1 MSDLLTNW
9 GYSIENTE
17 TLPDILTTA
26 EFNALTGNKF
36 INDTRVAPLLASAQM
51 TVRNFCGW
59 HLYPSLPCVFEADSI
74 DVSRCIQLPSRFVS
88 GVSSVKLRDTDI
100 VDYHVKTNGL
110 VFLDG
115 SVLGR
120 SWNDVEVKFTSGL
133 GAAQIGALKE
143 ILAGRIANAL
153 TNSYGVQSES
163 AGGVSI
169 TYSLNWAS
177 HASAAS
183 ITDPLIAALMPYKVQ
198 EVV

>member
-1 MSDLLTNW
+1 MRDLLTNW
-9 GYSIENTE
+9 GYTIENTD
-17 TLPDILTTA
+17 TLPDLMTVA
-26 EFNALTGNKF
+26 EFNTLTGNKF
-36 INDTRVAPLLASAQM
+36 ASDARVSSLLASAQI

-59 HLYPSLPCVFEADSI
+59 HLYPSLPCKFEADSI

-88 GVSSVKLRDTDI
+88 GVSSVKLRDADV

-120 SWNDVEVKFTSGL
+120 SWNDVVVEFTSGL
-133 GAAQIGALKE
+133 GDSQMGALKE

-177 HASAAS
+177 HANAAS

>member
-1 MSDLLTNW
+1 MSDLLTSW

-17 TLPDILTTA
+17 TLPDLITVA
-26 EFNALTGNKF
+26 DFNELTGNKF
-36 INDTRVAPLLASAQM
+36 AGDARVSSLLASAQL

-59 HLYPSLPCVFEADSI
+59 HLYPSLPCKFEADSI
-74 DVSRCIQLPSRFVS
+74 NVSRCIQLPSMFVS
-88 GVSSVKLRDTDI
+88 GVESVALNGEA
-100 VDYHVKTNGL
+100 VLDYHVKTNGL

-115 SVLGR
+115 SVFGK
-120 SWNDVEVKFTSGL
+120 SWNDVVVKFYSGL
-133 GAAQIGALKE
+133 GDSQIGALKE

-183 ITDPLIAALMPYKVQ
+183 ITDPLIAALAPYKVQ
-198 EVV
+198 EV

>member
-9 GYSIENTE
+9 GYSIENTAS
-17 TLPDILTTA
+17 LPDLMTVA
-26 EFNALTGNKF
+26 EFNTLTGNKF
-36 INDTRVAPLLASAQM
+36 VNDTRVSSLLASAQ
-51 TVRNFCGW
+51 TSIRNFCGW
-59 HLYPSLPCVFEADSI
+59 HLFPELPCKLEADSVN
-74 DVSRCIQLPSRFVS
+74 VSRCVQVPSRFVTA
-88 GVSSVKLRDTDI
+88 VSSVSINGESVL
-100 VDYHVKTNGL
+100 DYHSKTNGL

-120 SWNDVEVKFTSGL
+120 SWNDVVVKFNSGL
-133 GAAQIGALKE
+133 GASQMGAIKE

-177 HASAAS
+177 NASATA
-183 ITDPLIAALMPYKVQ
+183 ITDPLIAALAPYRVQ
-198 EVV
+198 EV

>member
-1 MSDLLTNW
+1 MSDLLTSW
-9 GYSIENTE
+9 GYTIENTD
-17 TLPDILTTA
+17 TLPDLLTVA
-26 EFNALTGNKF
+26 EFNAFTGNKF
-36 INDTRVAPLLASAQM
+36 AGDARVSSLLASAQI

-59 HLYPSLPCVFEADSI
+59 HLYPSLPCKFEADSI

-133 GAAQIGALKE
+133 GATQIGALKE

-183 ITDPLIAALMPYKVQ
+183 ITDPLIAALAPYKVQ
-198 EVV
+198 EV

>member
-9 GYSIENTE
+9 GYTIENTD
-17 TLPDILTTA
+17 TLPDLMTVA

-36 INDTRVAPLLASAQM
+36 AGDARVSSLLASAQI

-59 HLYPSLPCVFEADSI
+59 HLYPSLPCKFEADTI
-74 DVSRCIQLPSRFVS
+74 NVSRCIQLPSRFVS
-88 GVSSVKLRDTDI
+88 GVESVAVKGEPVL
-100 VDYHVKTNGL
+100 DYHVKTNGL

-120 SWNDVEVKFTSGL
+120 SWNDVVVKFTSGL
-133 GAAQIGALKE
+133 GATQIGALKE

-198 EVV
+198 EV

>member
-9 GYSIENTE
+9 GYTIENTAS
-17 TLPDILTTA
+17 LPDLMTVA

-36 INDTRVAPLLASAQM
+36 AGDARVSSLLASAQIAI
-51 TVRNFCGW
+51 RNFCGW
-59 HLYPSLPCVFEADSI
+59 HLYPSLPCKFEADSI
-74 DVSRCIQLPSRFVS
+74 NVSRCIQLPSRFVS
-88 GVSSVKLRDTDI
+88 GVESVMVKDEPVL
-100 VDYHVKTNGL
+100 DYHVKTNGL

-120 SWNDVEVKFTSGL
+120 SWNDVVVKFTSGL
-133 GAAQIGALKE
+133 GDSQIGALKE

-183 ITDPLIAALMPYKVQ
+183 ITDPLIAALTPYRVQ
-198 EVV
+198 EV

>member
-9 GYSIENTE
+9 GYTIENTAS
-17 TLPDILTTA
+17 LPDLMTVA

-36 INDTRVAPLLASAQM
+36 AGDARVSSLLASAQI
-51 TVRNFCGW
+51 TIRNFCGW
-59 HLYPSLPCVFEADSI
+59 HLYPSLPCKFEADSI
-74 DVSRCIQLPSRFVS
+74 NVSRCIQLPSRFVS
-88 GVSSVKLRDTDI
+88 GVESVTVKDEPVL
-100 VDYHVKTNGL
+100 DYHVKTNGL

-115 SVLGR
+115 SVLGK
-120 SWNDVEVKFTSGL
+120 SWNDVVVKFTSGL
-133 GAAQIGALKE
+133 GDSQIGALKE

-183 ITDPLIAALMPYKVQ
+183 ITDPLIAALAPYKVQ
-198 EVV
+198 EV

>member
-9 GYSIENTE
+9 GYTIENTAS
-17 TLPDILTTA
+17 LPDLMTVA

-36 INDTRVAPLLASAQM
+36 VNDTRVSSLLASAQM

-59 HLYPSLPCVFEADSI
+59 HLYPSLPCKFEADSI
-74 DVSRCIQLPSRFVS
+74 NVSRCIQLPSRFVS
-88 GVSSVKLRDTDI
+88 GVESLTLNGEAVL
-100 VDYHVKTNGL
+100 DYHVKTNGL

-115 SVLGR
+115 SVLGK
-120 SWNDVEVKFTSGL
+120 SWNDVVVKFNSGL
-133 GAAQIGALKE
+133 GDSQMGALKE

-183 ITDPLIAALMPYKVQ
+183 ITDPLIAALAPYKVQ
-198 EVV
+198 EV

>member
-9 GYSIENTE
+9 GYTIENTAS
-17 TLPDILTTA
+17 LPDLMTVA

-36 INDTRVAPLLASAQM
+36 AGDARVSSLLASAQIAI
-51 TVRNFCGW
+51 RNFCGW
-59 HLYPSLPCVFEADSI
+59 HLYPSLPCKFEADSI
-74 DVSRCIQLPSRFVS
+74 NVSRCIQLPSRFVN
-88 GVSSVKLRDTDI
+88 GVGSLTLNGETVL
-100 VDYHVKTNGL
+100 DYHVKTNGL

-115 SVLGR
+115 SVLGK
-120 SWNDVEVKFTSGL
+120 SWNDVVVKFNSGL
-133 GAAQIGALKE
+133 GDSQMGALKE

-177 HASAAS
+177 NASASS
-183 ITDPLIAALMPYKVQ
+183 ITDPLIAALAPYKVQ
-198 EVV
+198 EV

>member
-9 GYSIENTE
+9 GYTIENTD
-17 TLPDILTTA
+17 TLPDLMTVA
-26 EFNALTGNKF
+26 EFNTLTGNKF
-36 INDTRVAPLLASAQM
+36 ASDARVSSLLASAQI

-59 HLYPSLPCVFEADSI
+59 HLYPSLPCKFEADSI

-198 EVV
+198 EV

>member
-1 MSDLLTNW
+1 MSDMLTSW
-9 GYSIENTE
+9 GYTIENTA
-17 TLPDILTTA
+17 TLPDLMTVA
-26 EFNALTGNKF
+26 EFDALTGNKF
-36 INDTRVAPLLASAQM
+36 AGDARVPQLLASAQ
-51 TVRNFCGW
+51 VAIRNFCGW
-59 HLYPSLPCVFEADSI
+59 HIYPSLPCKYEADSI

-88 GVSSVKLRDTDI
+88 AVESVKVHGESLLDF
-100 VDYHVKTNGL
+100 HPKTNGL

-115 SVLGR
+115 SVLGK

-133 GAAQIGALKE
+133 DASQMSALKE

-183 ITDPLIAALMPYKVQ
+183 ITDPLIAALSPYRVQ
-198 EVV
+198 GV

>member
-1 MSDLLTNW
+1 MSDLLTSW
-9 GYSIENTE
+9 GYSIKNTE
-17 TLPDILTTA
+17 ALPNMMTVE
-26 EFNALTGNKF
+26 EFNALTGGKF
-36 INDTRVAPLLASAQM
+36 AGDQRVASLLASAQL

-59 HLYPSLPCVFEADSI
+59 HLYPSLPCKFEADSI
-74 DVSRCIQLPSRFVS
+74 NVSRCIQLPSRFVS
-88 GVSSVKLRDTDI
+88 GVESLTLNGETI
-100 VDYHVKTNGL
+100 LDYHVKTNGL

-120 SWNDVEVKFTSGL
+120 SWNDVVVEFNSGL
-133 GAAQIGALKE
+133 GDSQMGALKE

-177 HASAAS
+177 NASASS
-183 ITDPLIAALMPYKVQ
+183 ITDPLIAALAPYKVQ
-198 EVV
+198 EV

>member
-1 MSDLLTNW
+1 M
-9 GYSIENTE
+9 
-17 TLPDILTTA
+17 
-26 EFNALTGNKF
+26 
-36 INDTRVAPLLASAQM
+36 
-51 TVRNFCGW
+51 
-59 HLYPSLPCVFEADSI
+59 
-74 DVSRCIQLPSRFVS
+74 SRCIQLPSRFVS
-88 GVSSVKLRDTDI
+88 GVGSLTLNGETI
-100 VDYHVKTNGL
+100 LDYHIKTNGL

-133 GAAQIGALKE
+133 GTTQIGALKE

-198 EVV
+198 EV

>member
-9 GYSIENTE
+9 GYTIENTAS
-17 TLPDILTTA
+17 LPDLMTVA
-26 EFNALTGNKF
+26 EFDSLTGNKF
-36 INDTRVAPLLASAQM
+36 AGDARVPQLLASAQM

-59 HLYPSLPCVFEADSI
+59 HLYPSLPCKFEADSI
-74 DVSRCIQLPSRFVS
+74 NVSRCIQLPSRFVS
-88 GVSSVKLRDTDI
+88 GVESVMFKDEPVL
-100 VDYHVKTNGL
+100 DYHVKTNGL

-120 SWNDVEVKFTSGL
+120 SWNDVVVKFTSGL
-133 GAAQIGALKE
+133 GDSQIGALKE

-177 HASAAS
+177 NASASS
-183 ITDPLIAALMPYKVQ
+183 ITDPLIAALAPYKVQ
-198 EVV
+198 EV

>member
-9 GYSIENTE
+9 GYTIENTAS
-17 TLPDILTTA
+17 LPDLMTVA
-26 EFNALTGNKF
+26 EFNTLTGNKF
-36 INDTRVAPLLASAQM
+36 VNDTRVSSLLASAQIAI
-51 TVRNFCGW
+51 RNFCGW
-59 HLYPSLPCVFEADSI
+59 HLYPSLPCKFEADSI
-74 DVSRCIQLPSRFVS
+74 NVSRCIQLPSRFVS
-88 GVSSVKLRDTDI
+88 GVGSLTLNGEAVF
-100 VDYHVKTNGL
+100 DYHVKTNGL

-115 SVLGR
+115 FVLGK
-120 SWNDVEVKFTSGL
+120 SWNDVVVEFSSGL
-133 GAAQIGALKE
+133 GDSQMGALKE

-183 ITDPLIAALMPYKVQ
+183 ITDPLIAALAPYKVQ
-198 EVV
+198 EV

>member
-9 GYSIENTE
+9 GYTIENTAS
-17 TLPDILTTA
+17 LPDLMTVA

-36 INDTRVAPLLASAQM
+36 AGDARVSSLLASAQI
-51 TVRNFCGW
+51 TIRNFCGW
-59 HLYPSLPCVFEADSI
+59 HLYPSLPCKFEADSI
-74 DVSRCIQLPSRFVS
+74 NVSRCIQLPSRFVS
-88 GVSSVKLRDTDI
+88 GVGSLTLNGEAVL
-100 VDYHVKTNGL
+100 DYHVKTNGL

-115 SVLGR
+115 SVLGK
-120 SWNDVEVKFTSGL
+120 SWNDVVVEFSSGL
-133 GAAQIGALKE
+133 GDSQMGALKE

-183 ITDPLIAALMPYKVQ
+183 ITDPLIAALAPYKVQ
-198 EVV
+198 EV

>member
-9 GYSIENTE
+9 GYTIENTA
-17 TLPDILTTA
+17 TLPDLMTVA

-36 INDTRVAPLLASAQM
+36 AGDARVSSLLASAQI
-51 TVRNFCGW
+51 TIRNFCGW
-59 HLYPSLPCVFEADSI
+59 HLYPSLPCKFEADSI
-74 DVSRCIQLPSRFVS
+74 NVSRCIQLPSRFVS
-88 GVSSVKLRDTDI
+88 GVGSLTLNGETVL
-100 VDYHVKTNGL
+100 DYHVKTNGL

-115 SVLGR
+115 SVLGK
-120 SWNDVEVKFTSGL
+120 SWNDVVVEFTSGL
-133 GAAQIGALKE
+133 GDSQMGALKE

-177 HASAAS
+177 NASAAS
-183 ITDPLIAALMPYKVQ
+183 ITDPLIAALAPYRVQ
-198 EVV
+198 EV

>member
-59 HLYPSLPCVFEADSI
+59 HLYPSLTCKFEADTI
-74 DVSRCIQLPSRFVS
+74 NVSRCIQLPSRFVS
-88 GVSSVKLRDTDI
+88 GVESVTVKGEPVL
-100 VDYHVKTNGL
+100 DYHVKTNGL
-110 VFLDG
+110 VLLDG

-120 SWNDVEVKFTSGL
+120 SWNDVVVKFISGL
-133 GAAQIGALKE
+133 GASQIGALKE

-198 EVV
+198 EV

>member
-9 GYSIENTE
+9 GYTIENTAS
-17 TLPDILTTA
+17 LPDLMTVA
-26 EFNALTGNKF
+26 EFDSLTGNKF
-36 INDTRVAPLLASAQM
+36 AGDARVPQLLASAQM

-59 HLYPSLPCVFEADSI
+59 HLYPSLPCKFEADSI
-74 DVSRCIQLPSRFVS
+74 NVSRCIQLPSRFVS
-88 GVSSVKLRDTDI
+88 GVESVTVKDEPVL
-100 VDYHVKTNGL
+100 DYHVKTNGL

-120 SWNDVEVKFTSGL
+120 SWNDVVVKFTSGL
-133 GAAQIGALKE
+133 GDSQIGALKE

-177 HASAAS
+177 NASASS
-183 ITDPLIAALMPYKVQ
+183 ITDPLIAALAPYKVQ
-198 EVV
+198 EV